1 MIPFSIFSLY
11 GYCLDNSIA
20 YSAGNSYNFCTILH
34 FWRNNETNMVLYVE
48 GNSFFRRFSMVI
60 KANNITLMDL
70 LGLEPDRDKF
80 FQSHGMFISSTDAW
94 GALIKDLV
102 LALGIERAKRF
113 LLRYGYQCGM
123 YEAKMLKNMF
133 NWENKKEW
141 VLGGVTMHNLS
152 GRTASVATKATINV
166 ETGEFD
172 VEGYWHNSYE
182 AKQYLQHFPTHSE
195 PVCYFLEGY
204 ASGYCSTSFGKKIV
218 FKEVECVG
226 KGDKHCHF
234 IGKTLESWGDEI
246 PRELV
251 DYSREDIGDELDQ
264 AHKRIEKQSEIL
276 KRVNH
281 ISNQLTQIVLQG
293 KGLEAITQTLGK
305 SLQCGIVISDQY
317 FDTITEYG
325 PINNYSLKRIIE
337 NRDMLTLA
345 DRKKLKEMIQSRSTI
360 QLNSIQQHEFFNF
373 PFITPIIVQN
383 NVHGYISIIK
393 NSNETEELEYAIIE
407 RAANICALHILNE
420 KTAIDTEHR
429 MKGELLNE
437 LLLQPS
443 QDSNII
449 KRLSFLGYNL
459 NRTQYV
465 FLFRLQDKNFNYEND
480 EFITKERELIS
491 AILRKHSGY
500 KEEKI
505 LVSNSFG
512 QIQALIPEH
521 FIKSPKEFGES
532 ILEEFK
538 QNFPSSQLLI
548 GISNRCDKM
557 SQFHEGF
564 TQAKKALDISRIK
577 GQKQQVIL
585 FSELGYISLLLDAR
599 NPEEL
604 RKYANGVLGPIY
616 DHDVQK
622 STELLKT
629 LYFYLNNECNLHKT
643 ARYMNLSIGGMRYR
657 LAMIKDRFNIDMLNA
672 NARREVQL
680 ALDIYLAF
688 GELPL
693 DNGINENPLS

>member
-1 MIPFSIFSLY
+1 
-11 GYCLDNSIA
+11 
-20 YSAGNSYNFCTILH
+20 
-34 FWRNNETNMVLYVE
+34 
-48 GNSFFRRFSMVI
+48 MVI

-70 LGLEPDRDKF
+70 LGLEADKDKF
-80 FQSHGMFISSTDAW
+80 FQSHGMFVSSTDAW

-123 YEAKMLKNMF
+123 YEAKMLKKMF

-152 GRTASVATKATINV
+152 GRTASVATKANINV

-172 VEGYWHNSYE
+172 VEGFWHNSYE

-246 PRELV
+246 SSDLV

-276 KRVNH
+276 KRVNNL
-281 ISNQLTQIVLQG
+281 SNQLTQIVLQG

-305 SLQCGIVISDQY
+305 NLQSGIVISDQY
-317 FDTITEYG
+317 FDTVTQYG
-325 PINNYSLKRIIE
+325 HVKNYSLKKIIE
-337 NRDMLTLA
+337 NQDMLTSA
-345 DRKKLKEMIQSRSTI
+345 DRKKIKEMIQSRSTI
-360 QLNSIQQHEFFNF
+360 QLNSLQLQEFFNF
-373 PFITPIIVQN
+373 PLITPIIVQN
-383 NVHGYISIIK
+383 KVHGYISIIK
-393 NSNETEELEYAIIE
+393 NSNEIEELESSIIE

-459 NRTQYV
+459 NRPHYV
-465 FLFRLQDKNFNYEND
+465 FLFRLQDKNFTYEND
-480 EFITKERELIS
+480 ESLTKERDLIAS
-491 AILRKHSGY
+491 ILRKHSIY
-500 KEEKI
+500 NEEKI

-521 FIKSPKEFGES
+521 LIQFPKGNAKQFGES

-538 QNFPSSQLLI
+538 QSFPSSQLLI
-548 GISNRCDKM
+548 GVSNSCEKM

-564 TQAKKALDISRIK
+564 TQAKKALDIAQIK
-577 GQKQQVIL
+577 GHKQQVIL
-585 FSELGYISLLLDAR
+585 FSELGYIALLLDAR

-604 RKYANGVLGPIY
+604 RKYANGVLGPLY
-616 DHDVQK
+616 EHDVQK

-657 LAMIKDRFNIDMLNA
+657 LAMIKDRFNIDMMNA

-693 DNGINENPLS
+693 NNGINENPLSQMSNESDF